1 MMKPLIKICGINEL
15 KTLNELI
22 MIKEIDFIGFIFY
35 QDSLRNVSNNLLQ
48 QLKDID
54 LKEKRPVCVYV
65 NASRSLIEETSSY
78 FDNPVLQFHGDETN
92 EFCKSFNKDFW
103 KVIRVRDLSSIQ
115 KISEYQDAS
124 AILLENYEKGKYGG
138 TGKSFDWHLLENIK
152 TLDMKIIVS
161 GGINIKNVHNA
172 ININPWCIDIN
183 SGVESSAGVKDL
195 KLINEILD
203 IYNHEI

>member
-1 MMKPLIKICGINEL
+1 MMRPLIKICGINEL
-15 KTLNELI
+15 KILNELI
-22 MIKEIDFIGFIFY
+22 MIEEIDFIGFIFY

-115 KISEYQDAS
+115 KILEYQDAS

-203 IYNHEI
+203 IYNNEI

>member
-1 MMKPLIKICGINEL
+1 M
-15 KTLNELI
+15 
-22 MIKEIDFIGFIFY
+22 
-35 QDSLRNVSNNLLQ
+35 
-48 QLKDID
+48 
-54 LKEKRPVCVYV
+54 YV
-65 NASRSLIEETSSY
+65 NASRSLIEETSSC

-124 AILLENYEKGKYGG
+124 AILLENYEKDKYGG
-138 TGKSFDWHLLENIK
+138 TGKSFDWQLLENIK

-203 IYNHEI
+203 IYNNEI

>member
-15 KTLNELI
+15 KILNELI

>member
-138 TGKSFDWHLLENIK
+138 TGKSFDWNLLENIK

-195 KLINEILD
+195 KLINEILE

>member
-35 QDSLRNVSNNLLQ
+35 QDSLRNVSKNLLQ
-48 QLKDID
+48 QFKNID

-115 KISEYQDAS
+115 KILEYQDAS
-124 AILLENYEKGKYGG
+124 AILLENYEKDKYGG
-138 TGKSFDWHLLENIK
+138 TGKSFDWQLLENIK

>member
-15 KTLNELI
+15 KTLNALI
-22 MIKEIDFIGFIFY
+22 LIKEIDFIGFIFY
-35 QDSLRNVSNNLLQ
+35 QDSLRNVSKNLLQ
-48 QLKDID
+48 QFKNID

-115 KISEYQDAS
+115 NISEYHDAS

>member
-15 KTLNELI
+15 KTLTELI
-22 MIKEIDFIGFIFY
+22 MIEEIDFIGFIFY
-35 QDSLRNVSNNLLQ
+35 QDSLRNVSTNLLH

-115 KISEYQDAS
+115 NISEYHDAS

-195 KLINEILD
+195 KLINEILE

>member
-15 KTLNELI
+15 KILNELI
-22 MIKEIDFIGFIFY
+22 MIEEIDFIGFIFY
-35 QDSLRNVSNNLLQ
+35 QDSLRNVSKNLLQ
-48 QLKDID
+48 QFKNID

-124 AILLENYEKGKYGG
+124 AILLENYEKDKYGG
-138 TGKSFDWHLLENIK
+138 TGKSFDWQLLENIK

-183 SGVESSAGVKDL
+183 SGVESSTGVKDL
-195 KLINEILD
+195 KLINEILE

>member
-1 MMKPLIKICGINEL
+1 MKPLIKICGI
-15 KTLNELI
+15 KDSKILNKLI

-35 QDSLRNVSNNLLQ
+35 QDSPRNVSDDLLQ
-48 QLKDID
+48 QLKDVD
-54 LKEKRPVCVYV
+54 FKEKRPVCVYV
-65 NASRSLIEETSSY
+65 NASSSLIEETSSC

-92 EFCKSFNKDFW
+92 EFCKSFGKDFW
-103 KVIRVRDLSSIQ
+103 KVIRVKDLSSIQ
-115 KISEYQDAS
+115 KISEYQNAS
-124 AILLENYEKGKYGG
+124 AILLENYEKGIYGG
-138 TGKSFDWHLLENIK
+138 TGKSFDWDLMENIK

-183 SGVESSAGVKDL
+183 SGVESSTGVKDL
-195 KLINEILD
+195 KLINEILE

>member
-15 KTLNELI
+15 KILNELI
-22 MIKEIDFIGFIFY
+22 MIEEIDFIGFIFY

-124 AILLENYEKGKYGG
+124 AILLENYEKDKYGG
-138 TGKSFDWHLLENIK
+138 TGKSFDWQLLENIK

-183 SGVESSAGVKDL
+183 SGVESSTGVKDL
-195 KLINEILD
+195 KLINEILE

>member
-15 KTLNELI
+15 KILNELI
-22 MIKEIDFIGFIFY
+22 MIEEIDFIGFIFY

-54 LKEKRPVCVYV
+54 LKEKRPVCVFV

-183 SGVESSAGVKDL
+183 SGVESFAGVKDL

>member
-1 MMKPLIKICGINEL
+1 MIIKNLI
-15 KTLNELI
+15 
-22 MIKEIDFIGFIFY
+22 
-35 QDSLRNVSNNLLQ
+35 DSLSQ
-48 QLKDID
+48 FHID

-65 NASRSLIEETSSY
+65 NASRKLIEETSSY

-115 KISEYQDAS
+115 NISEYHDAS

-172 ININPWCIDIN
+172 INVNPWCIDIN

>member
-1 MMKPLIKICGINEL
+1 MKPLIKICGIKEL
-15 KTLNELI
+15 KILNELI

-35 QDSLRNVSNNLLQ
+35 QDSLRNVSKNLLQ
-48 QLKDID
+48 QLKNID

-65 NASRSLIEETSSY
+65 NASRSLIEETSSC

-124 AILLENYEKGKYGG
+124 AILLENYEKDKYGG
-138 TGKSFDWHLLENIK
+138 TGKSFDWQLLENIK

-203 IYNHEI
+203 IYNNEI

>member
-15 KTLNELI
+15 KTLTELI
-22 MIKEIDFIGFIFY
+22 MIEEIDFIGFIFY

>member
-1 MMKPLIKICGINEL
+1 MKPLIKICGINEL
-15 KTLNELI
+15 KILNELI
-22 MIKEIDFIGFIFY
+22 MIEEIDFIGFIFY

-115 KISEYQDAS
+115 NISEYHDAS

>member
-1 MMKPLIKICGINEL
+1 MKPLIKICGINEL
-15 KTLNELI
+15 KILNELI

-92 EFCKSFNKDFW
+92 EFCNSFNKDFW

-115 KISEYQDAS
+115 NISEYHDAS

-195 KLINEILD
+195 KLINEILE